1 MKKELRRDMV
11 KKRLEMSKDEVET
24 KSNIIMDKLIDMLE
38 DKKIKNI
45 MLYYSIKNEVST
57 LKLASF
63 CLDRGIGIIFP
74 KSIKETYTI
83 LPCKIQSLDDLEEG
97 EYGIPEPK
105 TYEIVDKKDIDIV
118 IVPGVAFSRSGYR
131 LGYGAGYYDRFLSDF
146 KGTKIGVC
154 YSFQICDSVFN
165 ETYDAKMDTIVT
177 ENEVFEFTEI

>member
-1 MKKELRRDMV
+1 MKKELRRELI

-24 KSNIIMDKLIDMLE
+24 KSNKIMDRLIEILK

-45 MLYYSIKNEVST
+45 MLYYPIKNEVST
-57 LKLASF
+57 LKLALF
-63 CLDRGIGIIFP
+63 CFDMEIGVIFP

-83 LPCKIQSLDDLEEG
+83 LPCKIKSFDDLEEG

-105 TYEIVDKKDIDIV
+105 IFEIVNKNDIDIV

-131 LGYGAGYYDRFLSDF
+131 LGYGAGYYDRFLSDYR
-146 KGTKIGVC
+146 GIKIGVC

-165 ETYDAKMDTIVT
+165 EEYDAKMDAIVT